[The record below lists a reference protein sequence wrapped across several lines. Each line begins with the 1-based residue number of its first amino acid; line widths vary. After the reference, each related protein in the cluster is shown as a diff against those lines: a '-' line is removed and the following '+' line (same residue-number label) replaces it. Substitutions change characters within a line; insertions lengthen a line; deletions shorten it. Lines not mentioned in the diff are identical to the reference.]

1 MINATQL
8 KAGMVI
14 LYNGDL
20 CRVMK
25 LLHITPGNWRGMV
38 QTTLRNLKTGS
49 KLEHR
54 FRSEDRLEPA
64 HLEQHEM
71 EYLYTDGTFYHFMNT
86 ETYEQTHLDEE
97 TLGDAIQY
105 LVSNIRLQVEFHEG
119 QPVGVELPKTVD
131 LTVVET
137 EPSMKGATATGSPKP
152 AKLETGLMVQ
162 VPQFVETGEVIRVD
176 TATGA
181 YLERAKK

>member
-8 KAGMVI
+8 KTGMVI
-14 LYNGDL
+14 IHNGDL

-38 QTTLRNLKTGS
+38 QTTLRNLKTGA

-54 FRSEDRLEPA
+54 FRSEDRVETAYLD
-64 HLEQHEM
+64 QQEM
-71 EYLYTDGTFYHFMNT
+71 EYLYSDGDFHYFMNT
-86 ETYEQTHLDEE
+86 QTYEQTHLDEE
-97 TLGDAIQY
+97 TLGEAINY
-105 LVSNIRLQVEFHEG
+105 LIANIRLQVDFYEG
-119 QPVGVELPKTVD
+119 RAVGVELPKTVD

-137 EPSMKGATATGSPKP
+137 EPAMKGATATGSPKP
-152 AKLETGLMVQ
+152 AKVETGLVVQ

-176 TATGA
+176 TSTGS

>member
-1 MINATQL
+1 MVNATQL

-14 LYNGDL
+14 LFNGDL

-38 QTTLRNLKTGS
+38 QTTLRNLKTGA

-54 FRSEDRLEPA
+54 FRSEDKVETA
-64 HLEQHEM
+64 YLEQHEM
-71 EYLYTDGTFYHFMNT
+71 EYLYNDGSFYHFMNT
-86 ETYEQTHLDEE
+86 ETFEQTQLDEE
-97 TLGDAIQY
+97 TLGDAIHY
-105 LVSNIRLQVEFHEG
+105 LVPNIKLEVEFHEG
-119 QPVGVELPKTVD
+119 QPVGVELPKAVD
-131 LTVVET
+131 LKVMET
-137 EPSMKGATATGSPKP
+137 DPSMKGATATGSPKP
-152 AKLETGLMVQ
+152 AKLETGLVVQ
-162 VPQFVETGEVIRVD
+162 VPQFVEAGEVIRVD